1 MLCQKNKNNVN
12 FLRIVVILR
21 RLRDCGLIT
30 EPEFRRAKAY
40 YLRLTG
46 ADIAVYD

>member
-21 RLRDCGLIT
+21 RLRDCDLIT
-30 EPEFRRAKAY
+30 EQEFRRAKAY